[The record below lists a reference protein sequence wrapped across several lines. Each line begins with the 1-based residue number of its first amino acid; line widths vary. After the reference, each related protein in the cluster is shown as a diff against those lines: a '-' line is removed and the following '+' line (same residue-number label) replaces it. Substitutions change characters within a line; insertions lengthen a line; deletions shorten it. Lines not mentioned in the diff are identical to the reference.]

1 MRELPAARRLGSVSG
16 TGSGPAGSGRGRR
29 RRRGVRAASP
39 PCPVPRCYSGIYTSS
54 MTVDPCLTAS
64 SDPGRMT
71 SSRLPVLLAL
81 VFSSLSPVLSH
92 SNREMWFQDLFPPNT
107 CPINAKTKTFYGIM
121 FDAGSTGTRIHI
133 YTFVQKSP
141 EILPELEGEI
151 FESVKPGLSAYADQ
165 PEKGAESVKRLLDM
179 AIDAVPPHLWKKTP
193 VVLKATAGLR
203 LLSEEKAQALL
214 SEVKEVFEESPFL
227 VPEDSVSIM
236 DGSYE
241 GILAWITVNFLTGQL
256 SGQNQHTVGTLDLGG
271 ASTQIT
277 FLPRFEETLK
287 ESPTDFLTSFE
298 MFNSTYKLYT
308 HSYLGF
314 GLKAARLATL
324 GALNT
329 EVADRQMF
337 RSSCLPKQLEAE
349 WHFGGV
355 KYRYGGNKEGETG
368 FKPCYLEVLKVVKG
382 KLHQPDEIRGSSFYA
397 FSYYYDRAADTN
409 LIDYEQGGVLE
420 VRDFERKAKE
430 VCDNMERFSS
440 ASPFLCMDLTYITAL
455 LKEGFG
461 FRDNTLL
468 QLTKKV
474 NNIETSWTL
483 GATFHLLQSLG
494 ITY

>member
-1 MRELPAARRLGSVSG
+1 M
-16 TGSGPAGSGRGRR
+16 
-29 RRRGVRAASP
+29 ASF
-39 PCPVPRCYSGIYTSS
+39 
-54 MTVDPCLTAS
+54 
-64 SDPGRMT
+64 
-71 SSRLPVLLAL
+71 RLPILIALA
-81 VFSSLSPVLSH
+81 FSSLPSVLSH
-92 SNREMWFQDLFPPNT
+92 SNRVMWFQDFFPPNV
-107 CPINAKTKTFYGIM
+107 CPINAKANTFYGIM

-141 EILPELEGEI
+141 EDLPEVEGEI

-165 PEKGAESVKRLLDM
+165 PEKGAESVKTLLDM

-214 SEVKEVFEESPFL
+214 SEVVKEVFEESPFL
-227 VPEDSVSIM
+227 VPEDSVGIM
-236 DGSYE
+236 DGSHE
-241 GILAWITVNFLTGQL
+241 GFICALGAVLSTVLFAGQL
-256 SGQNQHTVGTLDLGG
+256 SGQNQQTVGILDLGG

-277 FLPRFEETLK
+277 FLPRFEATLK
-287 ESPTDFLTSFE
+287 ETPEDFITSFE

-324 GALNT
+324 GALNM
-329 EVADRQMF
+329 EVVDGQMF

-368 FKPCYLEVLKVVKG
+368 FQPCYLEVLKVVKG
-382 KLHQPDEIRGSSFYA
+382 KLHQPEEIRGSSFYA

-409 LIDYEQGGVLE
+409 LIDYERGGVLE

-430 VCDNMERFSS
+430 VCDNMERYNS

-461 FRDNTLL
+461 FRDNTVL

-474 NNIETSWTL
+474 NDIETSWTL
-483 GATFHLLQSLG
+483 GATFYLLQSLG
-494 ITY
+494 MTY

>member
-1 MRELPAARRLGSVSG
+1 MA
-16 TGSGPAGSGRGRR
+16 T
-29 RRRGVRAASP
+29 
-39 PCPVPRCYSGIYTSS
+39 
-54 MTVDPCLTAS
+54 
-64 SDPGRMT
+64 
-71 SSRLPVLLAL
+71 SRLPILLA
-81 VFSSLSPVLSH
+81 VAFFLSCVLSH
-92 SNREMWFQDLFPPNT
+92 SNKEMWFQELFPPNT
-107 CPINAKTKTFYGIM
+107 CPINAKPNTFYGIM

-141 EILPELEGEI
+141 EKLMELEGEI

-165 PEKGAESVKRLLDM
+165 PEKGAETVKRLLDM
-179 AIDAVPPHLWKKTP
+179 AVDAVPPHLWKKTP

-214 SEVKEVFEESPFL
+214 LEVVREVFEESPFL
-227 VPEDSVSIM
+227 VPEDSVSIL

-241 GILAWITVNFLTGQL
+241 GGMMWFAGQL

-287 ESPTDFLTSFE
+287 QSPGDFLTSFE

-324 GALNT
+324 GALDT
-329 EVADRQMF
+329 KAVDGQMF

-368 FKPCYLEVLKVVKG
+368 FKPCYLEVLKIIKG

-397 FSYYYDRAADTN
+397 FSYYYDRAVDTN
-409 LIDYEQGGVLE
+409 LIDYEEGGVLE

-430 VCDNMERFSS
+430 VCDNMERYSS

-461 FRDNTLL
+461 FKDGTLL

-483 GATFHLLQSLG
+483 GATFHLLQTLG

>member
-1 MRELPAARRLGSVSG
+1 M
-16 TGSGPAGSGRGRR
+16 
-29 RRRGVRAASP
+29 ASP
-39 PCPVPRCYSGIYTSS
+39 
-54 MTVDPCLTAS
+54 
-64 SDPGRMT
+64 
-71 SSRLPVLLAL
+71 RLSILIALA
-81 VFSSLSPVLSH
+81 FSSLSFVLSH
-92 SNREMWFQDLFPPNT
+92 SNRVMWFQDFFPPNV
-107 CPINAKTKTFYGIM
+107 CPINAKANTFYGIM

-141 EILPELEGEI
+141 ENLPELEGEI

-165 PEKGAESVKRLLDM
+165 PEKGAETVKKLLDM
-179 AIDAVPPHLWKKTP
+179 AVDAVPPHLWKTTP

-214 SEVKEVFEESPFL
+214 SEVVKEVFEESPFL
-227 VPEDSVSIM
+227 VPEDSVGIM
-236 DGSYE
+236 DGSHE
-241 GILAWITVNFLTGQL
+241 GIICALGAVLSMVLFAGQL
-256 SGQNQHTVGTLDLGG
+256 SGQNQQTVGTLDLGG

-287 ESPTDFLTSFE
+287 ETPGDFLTSFE

-324 GALNT
+324 GALNM
-329 EVADRQMF
+329 EVVDGQMF

-349 WHFGGV
+349 WHFGGM

-397 FSYYYDRAADTN
+397 FSYYYDRAADTK

-430 VCDNMERFSS
+430 VCDNMERYNS

-483 GATFHLLQSLG
+483 GATFYLLQSLG
-494 ITY
+494 MTY

>member
-1 MRELPAARRLGSVSG
+1 MA
-16 TGSGPAGSGRGRR
+16 
-29 RRRGVRAASP
+29 
-39 PCPVPRCYSGIYTSS
+39 
-54 MTVDPCLTAS
+54 
-64 SDPGRMT
+64 
-71 SSRLPVLLAL
+71 SSRLPILLAL
-81 VFSSLSPVLSH
+81 AFSSLSFVLSH
-92 SNREMWFQDLFPPNT
+92 SNRKMWFQDFFPPNM
-107 CPINAKTKTFYGIM
+107 CPINAKANTFYGIM

-141 EILPELEGEI
+141 ENLPELEGEI

-165 PEKGAESVKRLLDM
+165 PEKGAETVKRLLDM
-179 AIDAVPPHLWKKTP
+179 AVDAVPPHLWKKTP

-214 SEVKEVFEESPFL
+214 LEVREVFEESPFL

-256 SGQNQHTVGTLDLGG
+256 SGQNQYTVGTLDLGG

-287 ESPTDFLTSFE
+287 ETPEDFLTSFE
-298 MFNSTYKLYT
+298 MFNSTYKLYA

-324 GALNT
+324 GALNM
-329 EVADRQMF
+329 E
-337 RSSCLPKQLEAE
+337 
-349 WHFGGV
+349 
-355 KYRYGGNKEGETG
+355 
-368 FKPCYLEVLKVVKG
+368 
-382 KLHQPDEIRGSSFYA
+382 
-397 FSYYYDRAADTN
+397 
-409 LIDYEQGGVLE
+409 DYEEGGVLE
-420 VRDFERKAKE
+420 VKDFERKAKE
-430 VCDNMERFSS
+430 VCDNMERYNS

-494 ITY
+494 LTY

>member
-1 MRELPAARRLGSVSG
+1 M
-16 TGSGPAGSGRGRR
+16 TGPPENCAGL
-29 RRRGVRAASP
+29 V
-39 PCPVPRCYSGIYTSS
+39 
-54 MTVDPCLTAS
+54 L
-64 SDPGRMT
+64 MT

-107 CPINAKTKTFYGIM
+107 CPINAKTFYGIM

-165 PEKGAESVKRLLDM
+165 PKKGAESVKRLLDM
-179 AIDAVPPHLWKKTP
+179 AVDAVPPHLWKKTP

-214 SEVKEVFEESPFL
+214 SEVKKVFEESPFL

-256 SGQNQHTVGTLDLGG
+256 SGQNQNTVGTLDLGG

-287 ESPTDFLTSFE
+287 ESPGDFLTSFE

-308 HSYLGF
+308 H
-314 GLKAARLATL
+314 
-324 GALNT
+324 
-329 EVADRQMF
+329 
-337 RSSCLPKQLEAE
+337 SSCLPKQLEAE

-368 FKPCYLEVLKVVKG
+368 FKPCYVEVLKVVKG

>member
-1 MRELPAARRLGSVSG
+1 MSDSH
-16 TGSGPAGSGRGRR
+16 GRKGEK
-29 RRRGVRAASP
+29 
-39 PCPVPRCYSGIYTSS
+39 
-54 MTVDPCLTAS
+54 
-64 SDPGRMT
+64 
-71 SSRLPVLLAL
+71 LAL
-81 VFSSLSPVLSH
+81 GMNKCRIEMANKGFERMNIVGLSRSLKD
-92 SNREMWFQDLFPPNT
+92 NQTEMWFQDFFPPNM
-107 CPINAKTKTFYGIM
+107 CPINAKANTFYGIM

-141 EILPELEGEI
+141 EDLPELEGEI

-165 PEKGAESVKRLLDM
+165 PEKVR
-179 AIDAVPPHLWKKTP
+179 
-193 VVLKATAGLR
+193 
-203 LLSEEKAQALL
+203 
-214 SEVKEVFEESPFL
+214 EVFEESPFL

-287 ESPTDFLTSFE
+287 ETPGDFLTSFE

-324 GALNT
+324 GALNM
-329 EVADRQMF
+329 EAVDGQMF

-420 VRDFERKAKE
+420 VKDFERKAKE
-430 VCDNMERFSS
+430 VCDNMERYNS

-494 ITY
+494 LTY

>member
-1 MRELPAARRLGSVSG
+1 MAYSR
-16 TGSGPAGSGRGRR
+16 
-29 RRRGVRAASP
+29 P
-39 PCPVPRCYSGIYTSS
+39 PI
-54 MTVDPCLTAS
+54 
-64 SDPGRMT
+64 
-71 SSRLPVLLAL
+71 LLAL
-81 VFSSLSPVLSH
+81 AFSSLSVVLSH
-92 SNREMWFQDLFPPNT
+92 SNRETWFQDFFPPNV
-107 CPINAKTKTFYGIM
+107 CPVNAKANTFYGIM

-141 EILPELEGEI
+141 ENLPELEGEI

-165 PEKGAESVKRLLDM
+165 PEKGAETVKRLLDV
-179 AIDAVPPHLWKKTP
+179 AIEAVPPHLWKKTP

-214 SEVKEVFEESPFL
+214 LGVREVFEESPFL

-287 ESPTDFLTSFE
+287 ETPGDFLTSFE

-314 GLKAARLATL
+314 GLKAARLAAL
-324 GALNT
+324 GALNI
-329 EVADRQMF
+329 
-337 RSSCLPKQLEAE
+337 
-349 WHFGGV
+349 
-355 KYRYGGNKEGETG
+355 EGETG

-397 FSYYYDRAADTN
+397 FSYYYDRAVDTN

-420 VRDFERKAKE
+420 VKDFERKAKE
-430 VCDNMERFSS
+430 VCDNMERYNS

-494 ITY
+494 ITC

>member
-1 MRELPAARRLGSVSG
+1 
-16 TGSGPAGSGRGRR
+16 
-29 RRRGVRAASP
+29 
-39 PCPVPRCYSGIYTSS
+39 
-54 MTVDPCLTAS
+54 
-64 SDPGRMT
+64 MT
-71 SSRLPVLLAL
+71 SSRLPILIALA
-81 VFSSLSPVLSH
+81 FSSLPFVLSH
-92 SNREMWFQDLFPPNT
+92 SNRVMWFQDFFPPNV
-107 CPINAKTKTFYGIM
+107 CPINAKANTFYGIM

-141 EILPELEGEI
+141 ENLPEVEGEI
-151 FESVKPGLSAYADQ
+151 FES
-165 PEKGAESVKRLLDM
+165 GAETVKTLLDM
-179 AIDAVPPHLWKKTP
+179 AVDAVPRHLWKKTP

-214 SEVKEVFEESPFL
+214 SEVVKEVFEESPFL
-227 VPEDSVSIM
+227 VPEDSVGIM
-236 DGSYE
+236 DGSHE
-241 GILAWITVNFLTGQL
+241 GIICALGAVLSMMFFAGQL
-256 SGQNQHTVGTLDLGG
+256 SGQNQQTVGILDLGG

-287 ESPTDFLTSFE
+287 ETPGDFLTSFE

-324 GALNT
+324 GALNM
-329 EVADRQMF
+329 EVVDGQMF

-355 KYRYGGNKEGETG
+355 KYRYGETG

-382 KLHQPDEIRGSSFYA
+382 KLHQPDEIRGRSFYA

-409 LIDYEQGGVLE
+409 LIDYERGGVLE

-430 VCDNMERFSS
+430 VCDNMERYNS

-461 FRDNTLL
+461 FRDNTVL

-483 GATFHLLQSLG
+483 GATFYLLQSLG
-494 ITY
+494 MTY

>member
-1 MRELPAARRLGSVSG
+1 MA
-16 TGSGPAGSGRGRR
+16 
-29 RRRGVRAASP
+29 
-39 PCPVPRCYSGIYTSS
+39 
-54 MTVDPCLTAS
+54 
-64 SDPGRMT
+64 
-71 SSRLPVLLAL
+71 SSRLPILIALA
-81 VFSSLSPVLSH
+81 FSSLPFVLSH
-92 SNREMWFQDLFPPNT
+92 SHREMWFQEFFPPNM
-107 CPINAKTKTFYGIM
+107 CPINAKANTFYGIM

-141 EILPELEGEI
+141 ENLPEVEGEI

-165 PEKGAESVKRLLDM
+165 PEKGAETVKTLLDM
-179 AIDAVPPHLWKKTP
+179 AVDAVPPHLWKKTP

-227 VPEDSVSIM
+227 VPEDSVGIM
-236 DGSYE
+236 DGSHE
-241 GILAWITVNFLTGQL
+241 GIICALGAVLSTVLFAGQL
-256 SGQNQHTVGTLDLGG
+256 SGQNQQTVGILDLGG

-277 FLPRFEETLK
+277 FLPQFEETLK
-287 ESPTDFLTSFE
+287 ETPEDFLTSFE

-324 GALNT
+324 GALNM
-329 EVADRQMF
+329 EVVDGQMF

-355 KYRYGGNKEGETG
+355 KYQYGGNKEGETG

-382 KLHQPDEIRGSSFYA
+382 KLHQPEEIRGSSFYA
-397 FSYYYDRAADTN
+397 FSYYYDRAAETD
-409 LIDYEQGGVLE
+409 LIDYERGGVLE

-430 VCDNMERFSS
+430 VCDNMERYNS

-461 FRDNTLL
+461 FRDNTILK
-468 QLTKKV
+468 LTKKV

-483 GATFHLLQSLG
+483 GATFYLLQSLG
-494 ITY
+494 MTY

>member
-1 MRELPAARRLGSVSG
+1 MAA
-16 TGSGPAGSGRGRR
+16 
-29 RRRGVRAASP
+29 
-39 PCPVPRCYSGIYTSS
+39 
-54 MTVDPCLTAS
+54 
-64 SDPGRMT
+64 
-71 SSRLPVLLAL
+71 SRLPILLA
-81 VFSSLSPVLSH
+81 VAFSLSCVLSH
-92 SNREMWFQDLFPPNT
+92 SNREMWFQELFPPNT
-107 CPINAKTKTFYGIM
+107 CPINAKPNTFYGIM

-141 EILPELEGEI
+141 EKLIELEGEI

-165 PEKGAESVKRLLDM
+165 PEKVRLSFIPCKLIYFFFFLTIASVR
-179 AIDAVPPHLWKKTP
+179 
-193 VVLKATAGLR
+193 
-203 LLSEEKAQALL
+203 
-214 SEVKEVFEESPFL
+214 EVFEESPFL
-227 VPEDSVSIM
+227 VPEDSVSIL

-241 GILAWITVNFLTGQL
+241 GGIMWFAGQL

-287 ESPTDFLTSFE
+287 QTPGDFLTSFE

-324 GALNT
+324 GALDT
-329 EVADRQMF
+329 KAVDGQMF

-355 KYRYGGNKEGETG
+355 KYRYGGNKEGEMG
-368 FKPCYLEVLKVVKG
+368 FKPCYLEVLKIIKG

-397 FSYYYDRAADTN
+397 FSYYYDRAVDTN
-409 LIDYEQGGVLE
+409 LIDYEEGGVLE

-430 VCDNMERFSS
+430 VCDNMERYSS

-461 FRDNTLL
+461 FRDSTLL

-494 ITY
+494 ITQ

>member
-1 MRELPAARRLGSVSG
+1 MAA
-16 TGSGPAGSGRGRR
+16 
-29 RRRGVRAASP
+29 
-39 PCPVPRCYSGIYTSS
+39 
-54 MTVDPCLTAS
+54 
-64 SDPGRMT
+64 
-71 SSRLPVLLAL
+71 SRLPILLA
-81 VFSSLSPVLSH
+81 VAFSSLSCILSH

-107 CPINAKTKTFYGIM
+107 CPINAKANTFYGIM

-141 EILPELEGEI
+141 EKLIELEGEI

-165 PEKGAESVKRLLDM
+165 PEKGAETVKRLLDM

-214 SEVKEVFEESPFL
+214 LEVREVFEESPFL
-227 VPEDSVSIM
+227 VPEDSVSIL

-241 GILAWITVNFLTGQL
+241 GILAWITVNFLTA
-256 SGQNQHTVGTLDLGG
+256 VGG
-271 ASTQIT
+271 
-277 FLPRFEETLK
+277 
-287 ESPTDFLTSFE
+287 
-298 MFNSTYKLYT
+298 
-308 HSYLGF
+308 
-314 GLKAARLATL
+314 
-324 GALNT
+324 
-329 EVADRQMF
+329 QMF

-355 KYRYGGNKEGETG
+355 KYQYGGNKQGETG
-368 FKPCYLEVLKVVKG
+368 FKPCYLEVLKVIKG

-397 FSYYYDRAADTN
+397 FSYYYDRAVDTN
-409 LIDYEQGGVLE
+409 LIDYEEGGVLE

-430 VCDNMERFSS
+430 VCDNMERYNS

-461 FRDNTLL
+461 FRDSTLL

>member
-1 MRELPAARRLGSVSG
+1 MFHLCNLCCQPFAITYSQPITIYYICQFQPPAPTTRTQGATAALGMLIH
-16 TGSGPAGSGRGRR
+16 TPA
-29 RRRGVRAASP
+29 
-39 PCPVPRCYSGIYTSS
+39 VPRF
-54 MTVDPCLTAS
+54 PC
-64 SDPGRMT
+64 RMAPIW
-71 SSRLPVLLAL
+71 LIGFLVLAL
-81 VFSSLSPVLSH
+81 SSIYCTVLH
-92 SNREMWFQDLFPPNT
+92 PKQEMWFQGLFPSNM
-107 CPINAKTKTFYGIM
+107 CPANASAYTFYGIM

-133 YTFVQKSP
+133 YTFVQKNP
-141 EILPELEGEI
+141 EQLPELEGEI
-151 FESVKPGLSAYADQ
+151 FESVKPGLSAYASE
-165 PEKGAESVKRLLDM
+165 PKKGAETVRILLEM
-179 AIDAVPPHLWKKTP
+179 AKEAVPPSHWKKTP

-203 LLSEEKAQALL
+203 LLSEQKAQALL
-214 SEVKEVFEESPFL
+214 LEVREVFEESPFL
-227 VPEDSVSIM
+227 VPDNSVSIM

-256 SGQNQHTVGTLDLGG
+256 YGQNQQTVGTLDLGG

-277 FLPRFEETLK
+277 FLPRFEETL
-287 ESPTDFLTSFE
+287 EQTPVDFLSSFE

-324 GALNT
+324 GAL
-329 EVADRQMF
+329 EIKAVDGQML

-355 KYRYGGNKEGETG
+355 KYQYGGNREGETG
-368 FKPCYLEVLKVVKG
+368 FEPCYAEVVKVVQG
-382 KLHQPDEIRGSSFYA
+382 KLHQPDEIRRSSFYA

-409 LIDYEQGGVLE
+409 MIDYEKGGVLE

-430 VCDNMERFSS
+430 VCDNMDMYTS

-461 FRDNTLL
+461 FGDNTLL

-474 NNIETSWTL
+474 NNIETSWAL

-494 ITY
+494 LTH

>member
-1 MRELPAARRLGSVSG
+1 
-16 TGSGPAGSGRGRR
+16 
-29 RRRGVRAASP
+29 
-39 PCPVPRCYSGIYTSS
+39 
-54 MTVDPCLTAS
+54 MTVDPRLTAS

-71 SSRLPVLLAL
+71 SSRLPILLAL

-92 SNREMWFQDLFPPNT
+92 SNREMWFQDLFPPNM
-107 CPINAKTKTFYGIM
+107 CPINAKTFYGIM

-179 AIDAVPPHLWKKTP
+179 AVDAVPPHLWKKTP

-214 SEVKEVFEESPFL
+214 SEVKEVFEKSPFL

-256 SGQNQHTVGTLDLGG
+256 SGQNQHTTGTLDLGG

-287 ESPTDFLTSFE
+287 ESPRDFLTSFE

-329 EVADRQMF
+329 EGMSCEKAAFPVSTSNETEVADGQMF